1 MSVSSSGSR
10 AGAAAA
16 VTTVSPVLELDPKPV
31 AQFLALAERAINGSI
46 RQLPLM
52 VPSIIFPL
60 FFVAINTASF
70 EKSLPLL
77 KANGYPK
84 LTSFLTFTLAAT
96 VVQGVLFGCVA
107 GATDMAT
114 DIEQGFFERL
124 IASPS
129 SRIAIIVAR
138 LAGSVVIGAVQG
150 VLFTL
155 ILMGFGARLAGGV
168 GAFVVLLVSSGLLA
182 LAFGGLMSAV
192 AIKTGSAEVVQSSF
206 PLVFILL
213 FASSAFFPR
222 ETMRGLFRTLA
233 GWNPVS
239 PVVEGLRELIING
252 WSTSAALKAI
262 LIPLAFGVFA
272 FALAARALQT
282 RLEAR

>member
-1 MSVSSSGSR
+1 MG
-10 AGAAAA
+10 
-16 VTTVSPVLELDPKPV
+16 THLDPKPV
-31 AQFLALAERAINGSI
+31 AQFLALAKRAVNGSI

-52 VPSIIFPL
+52 LPSIIFPL

-70 EKSLPLL
+70 NKSLPLL
-77 KANGYPK
+77 RAAAYPK
-84 LTSFLTFTLAAT
+84 LDSFLTFTLAAT
-96 VVQGVLFGCVA
+96 VVQGVMFGCVA

-114 DIEQGFFERL
+114 DIEQGFFERM
-124 IASPS
+124 IAAPA

-138 LAGSVVIGAVQG
+138 LAGSTVIGAMQG
-150 VLFTL
+150 TIFTL
-155 ILMGFGARLAGGV
+155 ILMAFGARLAGGFP
-168 GAFVVLLVSSGLLA
+168 AFLVLIVASGLLA
-182 LAFGGLMSAV
+182 LAFGGLMSAI

-206 PLVFILL
+206 PIVFVLL

-222 ETMRGLFRTLA
+222 QTMRGVFKTVA
-233 GWNPVS
+233 TWNPIS

-262 LIPLAFGVFA
+262 LIPFA
-272 FALAARALQT
+272 FAVVAFGLAAFALQK